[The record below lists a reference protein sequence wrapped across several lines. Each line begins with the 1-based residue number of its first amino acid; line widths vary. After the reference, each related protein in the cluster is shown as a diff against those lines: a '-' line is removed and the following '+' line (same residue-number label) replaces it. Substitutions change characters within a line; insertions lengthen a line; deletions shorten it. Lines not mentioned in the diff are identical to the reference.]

1 MKLYKTI
8 GIVFKTLK
16 YSESSIIADIYT
28 QDKGL
33 KSYIISGVRPG
44 KTGGKASLLRPL
56 NIVDLVAYDADGD
69 KLSRIKE
76 ISFHAH
82 YKKINF
88 DIVTSSMALFML
100 EVCRNALMEKETN
113 EPLYHFIESWL
124 HFLDQTDTY
133 SPCYHL
139 LFMVELSGFLGF
151 GPMLNHSIETPIF
164 DLMEGS
170 FCNVVADHRYFI
182 EKERAY
188 LIFQLCHFTKE
199 NLPEWKV
206 SKPYRDLLVEDMI
219 LYYRL
224 HISNFK
230 ELKSLE
236 VLRRVL

>member
-8 GIVFKTLK
+8 GIVFRTLK

-33 KSYIISGVRPG
+33 KSYIISGVRSG
-44 KTGGKASLLRPL
+44 KTSGKASLLRPL
-56 NIVDLVAYDADGD
+56 NIVDLVAYDTDGD

-76 ISFHAH
+76 VSLNAH
-82 YKKINF
+82 YKKVNY

-113 EPLYHFIESWL
+113 EPLYHFIISWL
-124 HFLDQTDTY
+124 HFLDQTDNY

-139 LFMVELSGFLGF
+139 LFMIELSGYLGF
-151 GPMLNHSIETPIF
+151 GPMLNHSKETPIF

-170 FCNVVADHRYFI
+170 FCEVVTDHRYFI
-182 EKERAY
+182 EKERAH
-188 LIFQLCHFTKE
+188 LISQLCQLSRE

-206 SKPYRDLLVEDMI
+206 SKSYRDLLVEDI
-219 LYYRL
+219 IIYYRL
-224 HISNFK
+224 HILNFK